1 MRMYKRQRKYKSGYI
16 DFKIVRDSWR
26 KIVLYIIGAI
36 FLETDRGTQQI
47 CTQFFS
53 YFKNSSNYYFFF
65 ELLMLLCCSL
75 TYVLRS
81 SPEISLTIGRPLS
94 LAPHGCH
101 VWPRSTCRANPI
113 SPDYPCV
120 AIILCSSRPTL
131 SSSTRGWR
139 RPVNTSPLHSYVC
152 LLGLAD
158 LPLWSLILSRRA
170 QLIRTQM
177 LW

>member
-47 CTQFFS
+47 CSQFFS

-81 SPEISLTIGRPLS
+81 SPEISLTIGWPLP
-94 LAPHGCH
+94 LAPHGCR
-101 VWPRSTCRANPI
+101 VWPCSTYRANLI
-113 SPDYPCV
+113 SPYCPCA
-120 AIILCSSRPTL
+120 AILLYSSRPTL
-131 SSSTRGWR
+131 SSSTHGWR
-139 RPVNTSPLHSYVC
+139 D
-152 LLGLAD
+152 LATPRRSTPA
-158 LPLWSLILSRRA
+158 LVSLAWPACLILSRRT